1 MQIKFWNFRLYGLN
15 YTIFVNLS
23 PSKEKK
29 SIKICII
36 PIFVV
41 ILQREPM
48 DDSHSSAGMCIFC
61 RMGGGYEG
69 GEDAERGK
77 GKQACEAGEDAE
89 QGFVVLLPNG
99 KMGR

>member
-61 RMGGGYEG
+61 RMGGGAES